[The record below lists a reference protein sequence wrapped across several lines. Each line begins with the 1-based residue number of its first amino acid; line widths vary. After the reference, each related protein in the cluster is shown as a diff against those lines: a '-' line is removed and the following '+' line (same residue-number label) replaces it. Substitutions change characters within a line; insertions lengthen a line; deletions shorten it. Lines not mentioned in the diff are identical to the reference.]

1 MLHGQV
7 LYSLPSHICC
17 SILQSRS
24 NKHAKPPMTSASHI
38 GASTSDESSRACLM
52 YASKAFK
59 SSALWACR
67 FLANCAF
74 QLAAS
79 LFSEVFNGVVSSESE
94 PAGHQRQQRIHVC
107 WSDNVELHSQQPWL
121 MNCTGWPQWTDAAGM

>member
-1 MLHGQV
+1 
-7 LYSLPSHICC
+7 
-17 SILQSRS
+17 
-24 NKHAKPPMTSASHI
+24 
-38 GASTSDESSRACLM
+38 M

-79 LFSEVFNGVVSSESE
+79 LFNDVFKGVVSSESE
-94 PAGHQRQQRIHVC
+94 PA
-107 WSDNVELHSQQPWL
+107 NVSKTKEMLH
-121 MNCTGWPQWTDAAGM
+121 